1 MVVKVNSILVVGFNT
16 RPLANSLNKAGYEVY
31 AVDFFGDLDLFPHVK
46 ERLIITK
53 ELESNYEFLKDQ
65 YGEFLVHFTI
75 EMLRKHKNINYLL
88 IGSGL
93 DDNYEG
99 REFILKEIK
108 EKGLKVKNVDN
119 DLEIIKTA
127 RDIEKIYE
135 YLKSKKFNMPLSVS
149 YEKFKGKNKIGIEF
163 PFILKKKRSAGGL
176 NVFKIESVQNLA
188 FQLKILKVKGFNPS
202 DWLIQ
207 EFVEGIPVSCT
218 IISNGAECEIISI
231 NRQIIG
237 EKFLNPPGDF
247 VYCGNIVPANL
258 LKEDN
263 KLISEI
269 SLILTKKL
277 GLKGINGFDFVL
289 KNHYPYLMEINPRIP
304 GSIRASE
311 KVLDLNLLDLHV
323 QSFDP
328 KRWDIVK
335 NKIRSAQATGFAT
348 KLIFFAPKEI
358 DKELLNKINNIEF
371 VHDKTEPIKNILKEE
386 PLCTISFKGKN
397 FSESYFGALKIIDK
411 IKNIIH

>member
-1 MVVKVNSILVVGFNT
+1 
-16 RPLANSLNKAGYEVY
+16 LADYRVY
-31 AVDFFGDLDLFPHVK
+31 TVDFFGDLDLYPYVK
-46 ERLIITK
+46 DYIIITK

-93 DDNYEG
+93 DDNYDG

-108 EKGLKVKNVDN
+108 EKELKVKNVNN
-119 DLEIIKTA
+119 DLEIIKKA
-127 RDIEKIYE
+127 RDIENIYE
-135 YLKSKKFNMPLSVS
+135 YLKSKKFNVPISVS
-149 YEKFKGKNKIGIEF
+149 YKKFKGKNKIGIEF

-176 NVFKIESVQNLA
+176 NVFKIENNEKLSFL
-188 FQLKILKVKGFNPS
+188 LKILKVKGFNPS

-207 EFVEGIPVSCT
+207 EFIEGIPVSCT
-218 IISNGAECEIISI
+218 IISNGVECEIISI

-269 SLILTKKL
+269 SLILTKIL

-311 KVLDLNLLDLHV
+311 EVLDLNLLDLHI

-328 KRWDIVK
+328 EKWEYVK
-335 NKIRSAQATGFAT
+335 NKIRSKQISGFAT

-358 DKELLNKINNIEF
+358 DKELLKKVNNIES

-386 PLCTISFKGKN
+386 PLCTVLFKGKN

-411 IKNIIH
+411 IKNIIY

>member
-1 MVVKVNSILVVGFNT
+1 MVAKINSILVVGFNT
-16 RPLANSLNKAGYEVY
+16 RPLAKSLKLADYRVY
-31 AVDFFGDLDLFPHVK
+31 TVDFFGDLDLYPYVK
-46 ERLIITK
+46 DYIIITK

-93 DDNYEG
+93 DDNYDG

-108 EKGLKVKNVDN
+108 EKELKVQNVNN
-119 DLEIIKTA
+119 DLEIIKNA
-127 RDIEKIYE
+127 RDIENIYE
-135 YLKSKKFNMPLSVS
+135 YLKSKKFNVPISVS
-149 YEKFKGKNKIGIEF
+149 YKRFKGKNKIGIDF

-176 NVFKIESVQNLA
+176 NVFKIENNEKLSFL
-188 FQLKILKVKGFNPS
+188 LKILKVKGFNPS

-207 EFVEGIPVSCT
+207 EFIEGIPVSCT

-269 SLILTKKL
+269 SLILTKIL

-311 KVLDLNLLDLHV
+311 EVLDLNLLDLHI
-323 QSFDP
+323 QSFNP
-328 KRWDIVK
+328 EKWEYVK
-335 NKIRSAQATGFAT
+335 NKIRSKQISGFAT

-358 DKELLNKINNIEF
+358 DKELLKKVNNLES

-386 PLCTISFKGKN
+386 PLCTVLFKGKN

-411 IKNIIH
+411 IKNIIY

>member
-1 MVVKVNSILVVGFNT
+1 MAIKLNSILVVGFNT
-16 RPLANSLNKAGYEVY
+16 RPLANSLNKAGYDVY
-31 AVDFFGDLDLFPHVK
+31 AVDFFGDLDLSPHVK
-46 ERLIITK
+46 DSLIITK

-75 EMLRKHKNINYLL
+75 KMLRKHKYINYLL

-99 REFILKEIK
+99 REFILKKIK
-108 EKGLKVKNVDN
+108 EKGLKVKNIN
-119 DLEIIKTA
+119 NNLEIIKKA

-135 YLKSKKFNMPLSVS
+135 YLKSKKFDVPLSVS
-149 YEKFKGKNKIGIEF
+149 YEKFKGKNKIGFEF

-176 NVFKIESVQNLA
+176 NVFKIESVQN
-188 FQLKILKVKGFNPS
+188 K
-202 DWLIQ
+202 
-207 EFVEGIPVSCT
+207 
-218 IISNGAECEIISI
+218 IISI

-311 KVLDLNLLDLHV
+311 KVLDLNLLDLHI

-328 KRWDIVK
+328 EKWEYTK
-335 NKIRSAQATGFAT
+335 SKIRSTQTSGFAT

-358 DKELLNKINNIEF
+358 DKELLHKINNIEF

-386 PLCTISFKGKN
+386 PLCTILFKGKN

>member
-1 MVVKVNSILVVGFNT
+1 MVVKINSILVVGFNT
-16 RPLANSLNKAGYEVY
+16 RPLAKSLHIADYDVY
-31 AVDFFGDLDLFPHVK
+31 TVDFFGDLDLYPYVK
-46 ERLIITK
+46 DYIIITK
-53 ELESNYEFLKDQ
+53 ELESNYEFLKDK
-65 YGEFLVHFTI
+65 YSEFLVHFTV
-75 EMLRKHKNINYLL
+75 EMLRKHNDINYLL

-93 DDNYEG
+93 DDDYEG
-99 REFILKEIK
+99 RDFILREIK
-108 EKGLKVKNVDN
+108 EKELDVKNVN
-119 DLEIIKTA
+119 NNLEIIKKS
-127 RDIEKIYE
+127 RDIERVYD
-135 YLKSKKFNMPLSVS
+135 YLSSKGFKVPLSLS
-149 YEKFKGKNKIGIEF
+149 YELFKNNVTFEF
-163 PFILKKKRSAGGL
+163 PIILKKKRSAGGI
-176 NVFKIESVQNLA
+176 NVFKIENKEKLN
-188 FQLKILKVKGFNPS
+188 FLLNKLEVKEFNPS

-386 PLCTISFKGKN
+386 PLCTILFKGKN

>member
-16 RPLANSLNKAGYEVY
+16 RPLAKSLKKADYKVY
-31 AVDFFGDLDLFPHVK
+31 SVDFFGDLDLYPYVK
-46 ERLIITK
+46 DFIIITK
-53 ELESNYEFLKDQ
+53 ELESSYEFLKDK
-65 YGEFLVHFTI
+65 YGEFLVQFTI
-75 EMLRKHKNINYLL
+75 EMLRKHNDINYLL

-93 DDNYEG
+93 DDAYEG
-99 REFILKEIK
+99 RDLILREIK
-108 EKGLKVKNVDN
+108 EKELDVKFINN
-119 DLEIIKTA
+119 NLEILKKS
-127 RDIEKIYE
+127 RDIEKIYD
-135 YLKSKKFNMPLSVS
+135 YLRSKGFNVPLSLS
-149 YEKFKGKNKIGIEF
+149 YDLFKNKNNGVFEF
-163 PFILKKKRSAGGL
+163 PFILKKKRSAGGI
-176 NVFKIESVQNLA
+176 NVFKIENKEKLN
-188 FQLKILKVKGFNPS
+188 FLLKILEVKGFNPS

-207 EFVEGIPVSCT
+207 EFIEGIPVSCT
-218 IISNGAECEIISI
+218 IISNGADCEIISI
-231 NRQIIG
+231 NRQIVG
-237 EKFLNPPGDF
+237 DKFLNPPGEF
-247 VYCGNIVPANL
+247 TYCGNVVPANL

-311 KVLDLNLLDLHV
+311 KVLDLNLLDLHI

-328 KRWDIVK
+328 KKWEYVK
-335 NKIRSAQATGFAT
+335 NIIRSTHTIGFAT

-358 DKELLNKINNIEF
+358 DKELLNKINNIKF
-371 VHDKTEPIKNILKEE
+371 VYDKSEPIKNILKEE
-386 PLCTISFKGKN
+386 PLCTILFKGKN

-411 IKNIIH
+411 IKNIIY